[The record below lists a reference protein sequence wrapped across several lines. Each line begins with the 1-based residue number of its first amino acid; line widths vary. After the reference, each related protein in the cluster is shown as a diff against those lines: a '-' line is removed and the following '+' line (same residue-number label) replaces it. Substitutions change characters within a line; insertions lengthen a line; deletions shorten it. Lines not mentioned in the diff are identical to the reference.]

1 MYVTV
6 IHDIYDS
13 EKFWEVVRS
22 ATSAGFPEGI
32 ALRSMYPSASGTRNI
47 CLWEADTVD
56 AVRDLVESAVG
67 EFSRNEY
74 SEVNAD
80 NAIGLP
86 G

>member
-6 IHDIYDS
+6 IHDISDPG
-13 EKFWEVVRS
+13 KFWEVVRS
-22 ATSAGFPEGI
+22 ATSAGFPEDI
-32 ALRSMYPSASGTRNI
+32 VLHSSYPNASGTRNT

-56 AVRDLVESAVG
+56 AVRDLVEPAVG
-67 EFSRNEY
+67 EYSRNEY
-74 SEVNAD
+74 FEVDAD

>member
-1 MYVTV
+1 
-6 IHDIYDS
+6 
-13 EKFWEVVRS
+13 
-22 ATSAGFPEGI
+22 
-32 ALRSMYPSASGTRNI
+32 MYPSASGTRNI